1 LCWVRLFMSRRLTPP
16 SPPSTHIR
24 LIVQWGRINACTPA
38 PASVLHSI
46 VDSFPFAG
54 DGDGDF
60 LRRRLLW
67 DASAAG
73 GALEEHE
80 HIAAPSLPWS
90 QETSALQLSPW
101 AGKRRSNR
109 GEKGGYRVQRGGA
122 TRQLLAASEPHCVR
136 MDGCADDT
144 STVLC
149 MHGDREHTNVGCCV
163 CNGRGGSG
171 GGAIVT
177 VSVGC
182 LPRYLHVSCSF
193 VCIFSCA

>member
-1 LCWVRLFMSRRLTPP
+1 MSI
-16 SPPSTHIR
+16 SQSI
-24 LIVQWGRINACTPA
+24 
-38 PASVLHSI
+38 LHSI

-54 DGDGDF
+54 DDDGF

-80 HIAAPSLPWS
+80 HIAAPPLPWS
-90 QETSALQLSPW
+90 HDKSAPHLSPW

-109 GEKGGYRVQRGGA
+109 EEKGGYRAQRGGA
-122 TRQLLAASEPHCVR
+122 ARLLLAASEPHCVR
-136 MDGCADDT
+136 MEGCADDT

-163 CNGRGGSG
+163 CNDREGRG
-171 GGAIVT
+171 GGAIAI
-177 VSVGC
+177 VSGGC
-182 LPRYLHVSCSF
+182 LPTCRYLHVSCSF
-193 VCIFSCA
+193 VCIFSC